1 MGLILTFLMFGTI
14 FLVVVNI
21 CSILLRLTGMP
32 IKKARFQVVSLL
44 TSTGFTTR
52 ESEMIVQ
59 HPVRRKIASWLMVV
73 SYVSTATFIS
83 FFVTMISDTVTG
95 IGFFVVIAALIATN
109 LILRRTKTIEN
120 LELKLEN
127 VVLKSKIWEKLNSEN
142 LTLITNT
149 RGYGIYQIYLPK
161 DSKII
166 GKSILESGLKDLEI
180 EVLNIDKGDKFIKF
194 ASPDYVFEVFDRV
207 TVYGNLKNIR
217 NEFEHIVK

>member
-1 MGLILTFLMFGTI
+1 M
-14 FLVVVNI
+14 V
-21 CSILLRLTGMP
+21 
-32 IKKARFQVVSLL
+32 
-44 TSTGFTTR
+44 
-52 ESEMIVQ
+52 VQ
-59 HPVRRKIASWLMVV
+59 HPVRRKIASWLMIV

-95 IGFFVVIAALIATN
+95 IGFFVVIAALVTTN
-109 LILRRTKTIEN
+109 FVLRRTKTIER

-149 RGYGIYQIYLPK
+149 KGYGIYQIYLPK
-161 DSKII
+161 NSKII

-217 NEFEHIVK
+217 NEFEHVIK

>member
-95 IGFFVVIAALIATN
+95 IGFFVVIATLITTN

>member
-14 FLVVVNI
+14 FLIVVNI

-95 IGFFVVIAALIATN
+95 IGFFVVIAALITTN
-109 LILRRTKTIEN
+109 LILRKTKTIEN
-120 LELKLEN
+120 LELKVEN

-217 NEFEHIVK
+217 NEFEHIIK

>member
-14 FLVVVNI
+14 FLIVVNI

-95 IGFFVVIAALIATN
+95 IGFFVVIAALITTN
-109 LILRRTKTIEN
+109 LILRKTKTIEN

-194 ASPDYVFEVFDRV
+194 ATPDYVFEVFDSS
-207 TVYGNLKNIR
+207 TTI
-217 NEFEHIVK
+217 FH

>member
-127 VVLKSKIWEKLNSEN
+127 MVLKSKIWEKLNSEN

>member
-14 FLVVVNI
+14 FLIVVNI

-95 IGFFVVIAALIATN
+95 IGFFVVIAALITTN
-109 LILRRTKTIEN
+109 LILRKTKTIEN

-194 ASPDYVFEVFDRV
+194 ATPDYVFEVFDRV

>member
-14 FLVVVNI
+14 FIVVVNI

-52 ESEMIVQ
+52 ESEMVVQ
-59 HPVRRKIASWLMVV
+59 HPVRRKIASWLMIV

-95 IGFFVVIAALIATN
+95 IGFFVVIAALVTTN
-109 LILRRTKTIEN
+109 FVLRRTKTIER

-149 RGYGIYQIYLPK
+149 KGYGIYQIYLPK
-161 DSKII
+161 NSKII

-217 NEFEHIVK
+217 NEFEHVIK

>member
-95 IGFFVVIAALIATN
+95 IGFFVVIAALITTN

>member
-14 FLVVVNI
+14 FLIVVNI

-95 IGFFVVIAALIATN
+95 IGFFVVIAALITTN
-109 LILRRTKTIEN
+109 LILRKTKTIEN

-149 RGYGIYQIYLPK
+149 IGYGIYQIYLPK

-194 ASPDYVFEVFDRV
+194 ATPDYVFEVFDRV

>member
-14 FLVVVNI
+14 FIVVVNI

-32 IKKARFQVVSLL
+32 IKKARFQVISLL

-52 ESEMIVQ
+52 ESEIIVQ

-95 IGFFVVIAALIATN
+95 IGFFVVIATLIITN
-109 LILRRTKTIEN
+109 FILRKTKTIES
-120 LELKLEN
+120 LELKVEN

-161 DSKII
+161 ESKII

>member
-95 IGFFVVIAALIATN
+95 IGFFVVIAALITTN

-127 VVLKSKIWEKLNSEN
+127 MVLKSKIWEKLNSEN

>member
-14 FLVVVNI
+14 FIVVVNI

-52 ESEMIVQ
+52 ESEMVVQ
-59 HPVRRKIASWLMVV
+59 HPIRRKIASWLMIV

-95 IGFFVVIAALIATN
+95 IGFFVVIAVLAFVNFFI
-109 LILRRTKTIEN
+109 RRTKTIEK

-127 VVLKSKIWEKLNSEN
+127 KVLKSKIWEKLNSEN

-217 NEFEHIVK
+217 NEFEHIIK

>member
-1 MGLILTFLMFGTI
+1 MVLILTFLMFGTSFI
-14 FLVVVNI
+14 VVVNI

-52 ESEMIVQ
+52 ESEMVVQ
-59 HPVRRKIASWLMVV
+59 HPVRRKIASWLMIV

-95 IGFFVVIAALIATN
+95 IGFFVVIG
-109 LILRRTKTIEN
+109 ILAFINFFIRRTKTIEKF
-120 LELKLEN
+120 ELKLEN
-127 VVLKSKIWEKLNSEN
+127 KVLKSKIWEKLNSEN

-166 GKSILESGLKDLEI
+166 GKSILESNLKDLEI
-180 EVLNIDKGDKFIKF
+180 DVLNIDKGDKFIKF
-194 ASPDYVFEVFDRV
+194 ATPDYVFEAFDRV

>member
-95 IGFFVVIAALIATN
+95 IGFFVVIAALIISN

-161 DSKII
+161 ESKII

-217 NEFEHIVK
+217 NEFEHIIK

>member
-1 MGLILTFLMFGTI
+1 MGLIFTFLMFGTI
-14 FLVVVNI
+14 FLVIVNI
-21 CSILLRLTGMP
+21 CSILMRLTGMP

-52 ESEMIVQ
+52 ESEMVVQ
-59 HPVRRKIASWLMVV
+59 HPVRRKIASWLMIV

-95 IGFFVVIAALIATN
+95 IGFFVVIVVLIVFN
-109 LILRRTKTIEN
+109 FIIKKTKTIEKLELN
-120 LELKLEN
+120 LEN
-127 VVLKSKIWEKLNSEN
+127 AVLKSKIWEKMNSES

-149 RGYGIYQIYLPK
+149 RGYGVYQIYL
-161 DSKII
+161 SKECRII
-166 GKSILESGLKDLEI
+166 GKSILDSGLKDLEI

-194 ASPDYVFEVFDRV
+194 ATPDYIFEVFDRV

-217 NEFEHIVK
+217 NEFEHVIK

>member
-14 FLVVVNI
+14 FIVVVNI

-52 ESEMIVQ
+52 ESEMVVQ
-59 HPVRRKIASWLMVV
+59 HPVRRKIASWLMIV

-95 IGFFVVIAALIATN
+95 IGFFVVIAALVTTN
-109 LILRRTKTIEN
+109 FVLRRTKTIER

-149 RGYGIYQIYLPK
+149 KGYGIYQIYLPK
-161 DSKII
+161 NSKII

-194 ASPDYVFEVFDRV
+194 ATPDYIFEVFDRV

-217 NEFEHIVK
+217 SEFEHIVK

>member
-14 FLVVVNI
+14 FLIVVNI

-95 IGFFVVIAALIATN
+95 IGFFVVIAVLITTN
-109 LILRRTKTIEN
+109 LILRKTKTIEN

-194 ASPDYVFEVFDRV
+194 ATPDYLFEVFDRV

>member
-14 FLVVVNI
+14 FIVVVNI

-59 HPVRRKIASWLMVV
+59 HPVRRKIASWLMIV

-95 IGFFVVIAALIATN
+95 IGFFVVIATLIITN
-109 LILRRTKTIEN
+109 FILRRTKTIEN
-120 LELKLEN
+120 LELKVEN
-127 VVLKSKIWEKLNSEN
+127 MVLKSKIWEKLNSEN

-217 NEFEHIVK
+217 NEFEHIIK

>member
-1 MGLILTFLMFGTI
+1 MGLIITFLLFGTI
-14 FLVVVNI
+14 FLIVVNI

-95 IGFFVVIAALIATN
+95 IGFFVVIAALITTN
-109 LILRRTKTIEN
+109 LILRKTKTIEN

-194 ASPDYVFEVFDRV
+194 ATPDYVFEVFDRV

>member
-1 MGLILTFLMFGTI
+1 
-14 FLVVVNI
+14 
-21 CSILLRLTGMP
+21 MP

-95 IGFFVVIAALIATN
+95 IGFFVVIAALITTN
-109 LILRRTKTIEN
+109 LILRKTKTIEN

-194 ASPDYVFEVFDRV
+194 ATPDYVFEVFDRV

>member
-14 FLVVVNI
+14 FLIVVNI

-83 FFVTMISDTVTG
+83 AN
-95 IGFFVVIAALIATN
+95 AASIFS
-109 LILRRTKTIEN
+109 IIFLR
-120 LELKLEN
+120 
-127 VVLKSKIWEKLNSEN
+127 
-142 LTLITNT
+142 
-149 RGYGIYQIYLPK
+149 
-161 DSKII
+161 
-166 GKSILESGLKDLEI
+166 
-180 EVLNIDKGDKFIKF
+180 F
-194 ASPDYVFEVFDRV
+194 ASIS
-207 TVYGNLKNIR
+207 G
-217 NEFEHIVK
+217 